1 MRLEGLS
8 AWIALQMVPGIGS
21 VTLRRLVR
29 YFGSAER
36 VWKAKPEEFSRV
48 SQLSSKIREALARGP
63 NEEAVRH
70 TLNVIKKMGAWVI
83 TSMDTDYPTIL
94 KEITNPPS
102 LLYGI
107 GDPNCLRKKSVAIV
121 GSRMASSYGL
131 SVAREL
137 SSGLVLHG
145 YTVVSGMAIGV
156 DTASHEA
163 AVRSGGSTV
172 AVMGC
177 GIDRPYPRQN
187 IGLSRR
193 IAEHGAVITEF
204 PPGTPPEPQNFPIRN
219 RIISGL
225 SQGVVVVEASMK
237 SGSLITASCALDQNR
252 DLMAV
257 PGSIYSYRSKGSH
270 WLIKQGAQLV
280 DSVSD
285 IIDGL
290 DTGIHKHPE
299 MQPSVS
305 QKEPQLSSEEQQIF
319 EQLEP
324 YPQHIDNIAYKC
336 GCSIGKVSG
345 LLVQMELKDLI
356 QALPGQI
363 YQLK

>member
-1 MRLEGLS
+1 MKPGGLA
-8 AWIALQMVPGIGS
+8 AWIALQMVPGIGR
-21 VTLRRLVR
+21 VTLERLIR
-29 YFGSAER
+29 HFGSAEG
-36 VWKAKPEEFSRV
+36 VWKARPNEFLRISKLSPRV
-48 SQLSSKIREALARGP
+48 QEALARGP
-63 NEEAVRH
+63 DEQAVRR
-70 TLNVIKKMGAWVI
+70 VINLIDEIGAWAI
-83 TSMDTDYPTIL
+83 TFMDKDYPPL
-94 KEITNPPS
+94 LSEITNPPP
-102 LLYGI
+102 LIYGI
-107 GDPNCLRKKSVAIV
+107 GDPTCLKDRSVAIV
-121 GSRMASSYGL
+121 GSRMASSYGI

-137 SSGLVLHG
+137 SSGLVQQG
-145 YTVVSGMAIGV
+145 YTVISGMAIGI
-156 DTASHEA
+156 DSASHEA
-163 AVRSGGSTV
+163 AVSSGGTTI

-187 IGLSRR
+187 IGLFHR

-204 PPGTPPEPQNFPIRN
+204 LPGTPPEPQNFPIRN

-237 SGSLITASCALDQNR
+237 SGSLITASCALEQGR

-257 PGSIYSYRSKGSH
+257 PGSIYSYRSRGSH

-290 DTGIHKHPE
+290 ATGIHRITE
-299 MQPSVS
+299 IRPSIPK
-305 QKEPQLSSEEQQIF
+305 KESQLSPEEQKIL
-319 EQLEP
+319 EKLEP
-324 YPQHIDNIAYKC
+324 YPQHIDEIAYRC
-336 GCSIGKVSG
+336 GYPINKVSG
-345 LLVQMELKDLI
+345 LLVQMELKDLV

>member
-1 MRLEGLS
+1 M
-8 AWIALQMVPGIGS
+8 
-21 VTLRRLVR
+21 T
-29 YFGSAER
+29 
-36 VWKAKPEEFSRV
+36 
-48 SQLSSKIREALARGP
+48 IRQTINLI
-63 NEEAVRH
+63 NKV
-70 TLNVIKKMGAWVI
+70 GAWAI
-83 TSMDTDYPTIL
+83 TFMDAEYPPIL
-94 KEITNPPS
+94 NEITNPPP
-102 LLYGI
+102 LIFGV
-107 GDPNCLRKKSVAIV
+107 GDPACLKNRSIAIV

-131 SVAREL
+131 SVAREIA
-137 SSGLVLHG
+137 SGLVQHG
-145 YTVVSGMAIGV
+145 YTVVSGMAIGI

-163 AVRSGGSTV
+163 AVRSGGSTI

-187 IGLSRR
+187 TGLFHR

-204 PPGTPPEPQNFPIRN
+204 LPGTPPEAQNFPIRN

-237 SGSLITASCALDQNR
+237 SGSLITASCALDQGR

-257 PGSIYSYRSKGSH
+257 PGSIYSYRSRGSH

-290 DTGIHKHPE
+290 GPEIHGT
-299 MQPSVS
+299 
-305 QKEPQLSSEEQQIF
+305 KEIGPPDSNKEIQLSPEEQRIF
-319 EQLEP
+319 EELEP
-324 YPQHIDNIAYKC
+324 YPQHIDDIAYRC
-336 GCSIGKVSG
+336 GCSVSKVSG

-363 YQLK
+363 YQLKRE